1 MKLFSFKLGKYLLL
15 FFLSVIFGVSLTI
28 LVLLNLPFFYE
39 LDKPNSIKIFLIVSA
54 IFSMLILLS
63 KRFLSVS
70 LEYIRRKD
78 KSSIA
83 FFIIMT
89 VVLGSAFYFLSPYYW
104 TIPTISRIDICY
116 KSNNPIDTVNLFEI
130 NDLDTNRLYPPESLG
145 YNTYPIQ
152 ISSGKCA
159 KGRIL
164 ALLRKNE
171 DWQGVAVVLEEKENG
186 NFVQAG
192 INEKLNTFPLVDT
205 DGILQKETIPLQT
218 GTGMAEALF
227 HPWGGNSLALVKW
240 ISLFGGSVYLGLFL
254 FGITELLLDSNRK
267 IVSHKVGL
275 VIVLLYFFIF
285 GCLMIF
291 HGGQPD
297 QKKHTYFSHRYS
309 ETWGFPNDDP
319 ESEFFI
325 KDNVYFYY
333 WINGA
338 ASKLLHLLNP
348 NTKTSTDR
356 FLWCLISVFISTAT
370 LLFVYKL
377 TFRLTGNRW
386 GGILAAFFG
395 ANTLMFVFISGG
407 VSFDNFMSLSS
418 AAALYHFVC
427 TIKGDDYV
435 KHTALMG
442 IWLSLGSLSKN
453 QVVLLAFI
461 LFVVWLFYS
470 WKNRKKLEIRF
481 SRLNYVL
488 LAILLLTFGL
498 FLELYVG
505 NLIQYHKPLPSCK
518 QIKSAELCTRFSYRV
533 SQRLELNFIQL
544 WFNRNEATGPFEYLF
559 NFWLLQMLR
568 SIWGIIS
575 HNTFIPKFFISLH
588 SLLIIWAM
596 ICIIRYWQKNDI
608 ASTALMMIVLMY
620 TGYVFQMNFISEL
633 RYSFRHYAVQ
643 GRYLFPVLSAFFA
656 LMVNYVTKL
665 RPLFLRRLTIS
676 LAIVIYFGGGLGMF
690 IFRYSEIFAHW
701 RVFY

>member
-152 ISSGKCA
+152 IASGKCA

-254 FGITELLLDSNRK
+254 FGITEVILVSDRK
-267 IVSHKVGL
+267 FVSYKVVL
-275 VIVLLYFFIF
+275 VIVLLYFIGF
-285 GCLMIF
+285 GYLMIF

-297 QKKHTYFSHRYS
+297 QAKHYYYSQRYA
-309 ETWGFPNDDP
+309 ETWGFPEDDP
-319 ESEFFI
+319 KSEYHI
-325 KDNVYFYY
+325 KDNVYLYY
-333 WINGA
+333 WFNGA
-338 ASKLLHLLNP
+338 ASKILHYLVPGANA
-348 NTKTSTDR
+348 SSER
-356 FLWCLISVFISTAT
+356 FLWRLISILLSTAT
-370 LLFVYKL
+370 LFYVFKL
-377 TFRLTGNRW
+377 ASKLSRNKW
-386 GGILAAFFG
+386 GGVLAAFLG

-407 VSFDNFMSLSS
+407 VSFDNFLGLSS
-418 AAALYHFVC
+418 AAALFHLACLLKHDDFVKN
-427 TIKGDDYV
+427 TV
-435 KHTALMG
+435 LMG
-442 IWLSLGSLSKN
+442 IWLSWGALSKN
-453 QVVLLAFI
+453 EGALLAFI
-461 LFVVWLFYS
+461 LFGVWLIYFMKYRRNI
-470 WKNRKKLEIRF
+470 KYQF
-481 SRLNYVL
+481 SPLSI
-488 LAILLLTFGL
+488 ILMVIMALSFGL
-498 FLELYVG
+498 FLELYG
-505 NLIQYHKPLPSCK
+505 FNLIKYHKPIPSCNQVK
-518 QIKSAELCTRFSYRV
+518 TEEACTRFSLRV
-533 SQRLELNFIQL
+533 SQRQEINFSELWLQ
-544 WFNRNEATGPFEYLF
+544 RNTIVGPFEYIF
-559 NFWLLQMLR
+559 NFWILQMLR

-575 HNTFIPKFFISLH
+575 HKTFVSKFFTSLH
-588 SLLIIWAM
+588 GLLIIWT
-596 ICIIRYWQKNDI
+596 IFCIVRYWKKADMEFTVLI
-608 ASTALMMIVLMY
+608 IIVISY
-620 TGYVFQMNFISEL
+620 VGYVFCLNYLSEL
-633 RYSFRHYAVQ
+633 RYGFRHYAIQ
-643 GRYLFPVLSAFFA
+643 GRYLFPVFSAF
-656 LMVNYVTKL
+656 LTLTTNYFL
-665 RPLFLRRLTIS
+665 RIRPPFVRRLTAS
-676 LAIVIYFGGGLGMF
+676 LALIIYFGGGLGVF
-690 IFRYSEIFAHW
+690 IFKYSEVFVHW
-701 RVFY
+701 RLFY